1 MTSSRKVL
9 YEWRP
14 NPFRPGVGKSPP
26 YLADRDEQLRRF
38 RRYLNDFPENR
49 RNVRV
54 TGLRGVGKTVLLKE
68 YRRAARSKSWI
79 VVRRDVTP
87 RLNDEADFA
96 LAVTAD
102 LESVINELSVVAK
115 LGKLVNAA
123 RAAVTAVIDL
133 GDGVSINVTPG
144 GAGKE
149 AILEDRLRN
158 ALFKV
163 GQLAAKARAGVLFL
177 YDEAHVLFDRPNVHQ
192 FPLSAL
198 LGAFV
203 QVQDYDDDD
212 LPVMLVICGLP
223 PLITNL
229 QAARSHSERL
239 FKVEELGNLS
249 LEQHVGPSPAAA
261 ALTEAVGDSGITFP
275 LEVAEQVATDVSG
288 YPYFIQWYGEALWD
302 AAEDAGQKAIDVALY
317 EQARKPIQAGLDVE
331 FFEGRYDEAK
341 RAEQLTLR
349 VAGSLGAEGFR
360 VADLTA
366 QFTALK
372 PNAVQQSIN
381 RLAQNNLI
389 FRVRHGQYAYTAPL
403 FGDFLRRRHPRHPAD
418 L

>member
-1 MTSSRKVL
+1 MAT
-9 YEWRP
+9 

-26 YLADRDEQLRRF
+26 YLADRDEQLRHF
-38 RRYLNDFPENR
+38 RRYIADFPENR

-68 YRRAARSKSWI
+68 YRKAARAKRWI

-87 RLNDEADFA
+87 RLNQESDFV
-96 LAVTAD
+96 LAITTD
-102 LESVINELSVVAK
+102 LGSVITELSLVAK

-123 RAAVTAVIDL
+123 REAVTAVIDL
-133 GDGVSINVTPG
+133 GEGVTIKVG
-144 GAGKE
+144 VGQAAKD
-149 AILEDRLRN
+149 AILEDRLRD

-163 GQLAAKARAGVLFL
+163 GELAAKASVGVLFL
-177 YDEAHVLFDRPNVHQ
+177 YDEAHVLFDRPKAHQ

-203 QVQDYDDDD
+203 QVQEDDDEN
-212 LPVMLVICGLP
+212 LPVMLVMCGLP

-239 FKVEELGNLS
+239 FKVEELGNLR
-249 LEQHVGPSPAAA
+249 LEHQRDEPSPAAA
-261 ALTEAVGDSGITFP
+261 ALTKAVEHSGIAFP
-275 LEVAEQVATDVSG
+275 MEIAERVAADVSG

-302 AAEDAGQKAIDVALY
+302 AADDAGRDLIDAALY
-317 EQARKPIQAGLDVE
+317 EAAKQPIQEGLDRE

-349 VAGSLGAEGFR
+349 VAGSLGGEGLR
-360 VADLTA
+360 VGDLIE
-366 QFTALK
+366 QFTSLK
-372 PNAVQQSIN
+372 PNAVQQSLN
-381 RLAQNNLI
+381 RLTQNNLMY
-389 FRVRHGQYAYTAPL
+389 RVRYGEYAYTAPL
-403 FGDFLRRRHPRHPAD
+403 FGDFLRRRHPRQEAD
-418 L
+418 G